1 MNLNEWIKS
10 VNLTPISISYEYD
23 PLDIIKATGW
33 DHHEDLT
40 IEEINASDLHEMV
53 EGIFGYKGKVHLHI
67 GKPIEKEVDNT
78 EELARTLEDQ
88 IIENYHLW
96 PSNLSA
102 TKMLKELENNLDLD
116 SEYKPGIELDFLA
129 KRFSSLSPEI
139 RKECLLIYSRP
150 YLNKKKGQT
159 FV

>member
-102 TKMLKELENNLDLD
+102 TKMLKNW
-116 SEYKPGIELDFLA
+116 KI
-129 KRFSSLSPEI
+129 I
-139 RKECLLIYSRP
+139 LI
-150 YLNKKKGQT
+150 
-159 FV
+159 